1 MQIDADVQDG
11 YVVEAQPADDTEQAT
26 RAAIL
31 TDLARFQHDPEG
43 FVLYAFP
50 WGQPGT
56 ILEKKA
62 IRVWQGE
69 FLRNL
74 GRRLREGAP
83 LNFAEVIQEATAS
96 GHGIGKSCLVAWL
109 ILWAMSTLE
118 DCRGVVTANTDTQLR
133 KKTWPEV
140 GKWYHLMINRF
151 MFKYTSTALYSTDPD
166 HEKSWSFDL
175 IPWSEEN
182 TEAFA
187 GLHNEG
193 KRILIVFDEA
203 SGIHN
208 KIWEV
213 TEGAL
218 TDENTE
224 IIWCVFG
231 NPTRRLVRFFQCF
244 HGEHAGYWG
253 RRHIDSRDVE
263 GTNKKFLQ
271 QIVDTYG
278 EDSDVARYRVRGLF
292 PQASSAQFIESDI
305 VSKAQKRH
313 PGGYDRFDPLIMG
326 VDIARG
332 GADQCVI
339 RYRRG
344 QDAQSWPVI
353 KIPGGEMRDSMK
365 MVAKIADLISNPSRP
380 DLRPDAI
387 FIDET
392 GVGGPLVDRLKQLGF
407 KNVYGVVF
415 SNSAT
420 GADGMIQAVTGRP
433 KLANKRIEMWWFM
446 REWLRAGGAI
456 DKDSELEQGMT
467 APTFHSNAKD
477 QTVLQ
482 SKEEMKADGLASPD
496 DADALALTFAMPVM
510 PRSLPREGLAAM
522 QQGQQVGSN
531 YDPYD
536 SKRW

>member
-1 MQIDADVQDG
+1 MLTSA
-11 YVVEAQPADDTEQAT
+11 EQPHVTHEPEGEDSRQAI
-26 RAAIL
+26 R
-31 TDLARFQHDPEG
+31 DQLAEFQHDPEG
-43 FVLYAFP
+43 FVLFAFP
-50 WGQPGT
+50 WGEKGT

-62 IRVWQGE
+62 IRRWQGD

-74 GRRLREGAP
+74 GARLRKGAT

-109 ILWAMSTLE
+109 ILWAMSTFE

-140 GKWYHLMINRF
+140 GKWYHMMINRW
-151 MFKYTSTALYSTDPD
+151 MFKYTSTAIYSTDPD

-193 KRILIVFDEA
+193 KRIMLIFDEA
-203 SGIHN
+203 SGIHDR
-208 KIWEV
+208 IWE
-213 TEGAL
+213 TAEGAL

-244 HGEHAGYWG
+244 HGPHSVHWG
-253 RRHIDSRDVE
+253 KRHIDSRDVE

-271 QIVDTYG
+271 QIVDLYG

-292 PQASSAQFIESDI
+292 PQASSSQFIESDI
-305 VSKAQKRH
+305 VSLAQKR
-313 PGGYDRFDPLIMG
+313 PTGGYDRFDPLIVG
-326 VDIARG
+326 IDIARG
-332 GADQCVI
+332 GDDQCVI

-344 QDAQSWPVI
+344 MDAKSWPVI

-365 MVAKIADLISNPSRP
+365 LVSKIADLISNPARP

-415 SNSAT
+415 SSAAT
-420 GADGMIQAVTGRP
+420 GADGMVQAATGRP
-433 KLANKRIEMWWFM
+433 KLANKRIEMWWKG

-456 DKDSELEQGMT
+456 DSDAELEEGLT
-467 APTFHSNAKD
+467 APTFHMNNKD
-477 QTVLQ
+477 QLVLQ

-496 DADALALTFAMPVM
+496 DGDALFLTFAMPVQ
-510 PRSLPREGLAAM
+510 PRSLPREGYNPL
-522 QQGQQVGSN
+522 QGMTVGSN

-536 SKRW
+536 PKRW

>member
-1 MQIDADVQDG
+1 MQNEADTQTLT
-11 YVVEAQPADDTEQAT
+11 DDSEHAT

-31 TDLARFQHDPEG
+31 DDLARFQHDPEG

-50 WGQPGT
+50 WGEPGT

-62 IRVWQGE
+62 IRGWQGE

-74 GRRLREGAP
+74 GVRLREGAP

-109 ILWAMSTLE
+109 ILWAMSTME

-140 GKWYHLMINRF
+140 GKWYHLMINRW
-151 MFKYTSTALYSTDPD
+151 MFKYTSTALYSSDPD

-193 KRILIVFDEA
+193 KRIMLLFDEA
-203 SGIHN
+203 SGIADR
-208 KIWEV
+208 IWEV

-218 TDENTE
+218 TDANTE

-231 NPTRRLVRFFQCF
+231 NPTRRTGRFFQCF
-244 HGEHAGYWG
+244 HGKHKSRW
-253 RRHIDSRDVE
+253 RSRHIDSRKVE
-263 GTNKKFLQ
+263 GTNLQFLQ
-271 QIVDTYG
+271 GLVDLYG

-292 PQASSAQFIESDI
+292 PQASSAQFIESNL
-305 VSKAQKRH
+305 VTAAQKR
-313 PGGYDRFDPLIMG
+313 PGGGYDLYDPLIMG
-326 VDIARG
+326 IDIARG
-332 GADQCVI
+332 GEDQCVI

-344 QDAQSWPVI
+344 QDAKSWPVI

-365 MVAKIADLISNPSRP
+365 LVAKIADLIKNPARP

-392 GVGGPLVDRLKQLGF
+392 GVGGPLVDRLKQLNF

-415 SNSAT
+415 STSAT
-420 GADGMIQAVTGRP
+420 GADGMIQAATGRP
-433 KLANKRIEMWWFM
+433 KLANKRMEMWYLG

-456 DKDSELEQGMT
+456 DADMELEEGAT

-477 QTVLQ
+477 QMVLQ

-496 DADALALTFAMPVM
+496 DADALFLTFAMPVQ
-510 PRSLPREGLAAM
+510 PRSLQREGLQHA
-522 QQGQQVGSN
+522 QGQQVGNS